1 MARTASLVGCCLV
14 AGAVVSAADVLA
26 PKLADA
32 FANKIV
38 LVQKQSETTSKAPR
52 STTFTE
58 PELNSYLK
66 FQATDLLPTGLTEP
80 SMTLIGKGRVTG
92 LAVVD
97 LDIVRQKQGSG
108 SWFDPTSYLTG
119 RLPVSATGAIVTG
132 DGKGRFEFERVEVS
146 GVAVPKA
153 LLAQLVNFFTRTA
166 DNPRGSN
173 IDDTFV
179 LPAKI
184 RRIDVGTGRF
194 IIIQ

>member
-1 MARTASLVGCCLV
+1 MRSIASLVGTGLI
-14 AGAVVSAADVLA
+14 AVTALAAADVLA

-38 LVQKQSETTSKAPR
+38 LVQKQSETTSRTPR
-52 STTFTE
+52 STTFTQ

-66 FQATDLLPTGLTEP
+66 FQATDLLPTGLTDP
-80 SMTLIGKGRVTG
+80 SMTLIGEGRVTG

-108 SWFDPTSYLTG
+108 SWFDPTSYLSG
-119 RLPVSATGAIVTG
+119 RLPVSATGVIVTG

-166 DNPRGSN
+166 DNPRGAN

-184 RRIDVGTGRF
+184 RRIDVDTGRF